1 MAELTD
7 TEKLAVVY
15 DTVLRL
21 AKVLDDNGR
30 PGLVSRVT
38 ILETIGESKAA
49 VHTRLLT
56 YTALVISIGSF
67 LVGRFIP

>member
-1 MAELTD
+1 MANMTD

-38 ILETIGESKAA
+38 VLETRGESSAA

-56 YTALVISIGSF
+56 YAALAIS
-67 LVGRFIP
+67 LVGFLAGHFVS